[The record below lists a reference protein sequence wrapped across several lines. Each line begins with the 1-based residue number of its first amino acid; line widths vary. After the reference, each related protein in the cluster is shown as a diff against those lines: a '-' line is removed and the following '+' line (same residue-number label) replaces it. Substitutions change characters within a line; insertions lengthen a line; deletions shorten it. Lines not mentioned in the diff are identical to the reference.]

1 MHNSDNDN
9 QSTPP
14 VSVDDKQ
21 NDALSA
27 LWQAQPVTSINI
39 EEVKASLSSE
49 RTKQRWYMVIDSLA
63 FIPAIYLLVNSW
75 EKFTF
80 VAHAMFIFMLVTALP
95 LLVYQLWLR
104 RVAAFSKDIQ
114 TADHLMQLIKQI
126 KNNVKIAVITKHST
140 WTAVLFGYGFLV
152 ERYFYGE
159 LTPEKIM
166 KMAII
171 MTSMSIV
178 MLVWYVWASKRQKR
192 FERQLETLEKMA
204 QQR

>member
-1 MHNSDNDN
+1 MHNSDKEN
-9 QSTPP
+9 QTNPP
-14 VSVDDKQ
+14 VLDDEQ

-27 LWQAQPVTSINI
+27 LWQAQPVTTINL

-49 RTKQRWYMVIDSLA
+49 RTKQRWYMLVDSLA
-63 FIPAIYLLVNSW
+63 FIPAVYVLVITW
-75 EKFTF
+75 EEFTF
-80 VAHAMFIFMLVTALP
+80 VAQAMFIFMLITALP

-104 RVAAFSKDIQ
+104 RVAAFSKDTQ
-114 TADHLMQLIKQI
+114 TADHLMQLTKQI

-140 WTAVLFGYGFLV
+140 WTAVLFGCGFLL

-159 LTPEKIM
+159 LTPEKIV
-166 KMAII
+166 KMAIV
-171 MTSMSIV
+171 MTSISIV

>member
-1 MHNSDNDN
+1 MHNSDKEN
-9 QSTPP
+9 QTNPP
-14 VSVDDKQ
+14 VLEDEQ

-27 LWQAQPVTSINI
+27 LWQAQPVTTINL

-49 RTKQRWYMVIDSLA
+49 RTKQRWYMLVDSLA
-63 FIPAIYLLVNSW
+63 FIPAVYVLVITW
-75 EKFTF
+75 EEFTF
-80 VAHAMFIFMLVTALP
+80 VAQAMFIFMLITALP

-104 RVAAFSKDIQ
+104 RVAAFSKDTQ
-114 TADHLMQLIKQI
+114 TADHLMQLTKQI

-140 WTAVLFGYGFLV
+140 WTAVLFGCGFLL

-159 LTPEKIM
+159 LTPEKIV
-166 KMAII
+166 KMTIV
-171 MTSMSIV
+171 MTSISIV
-178 MLVWYVWASKRQKR
+178 MLGWYVWASKRQKR

>member
-1 MHNSDNDN
+1 MHNSDKEN
-9 QSTPP
+9 QTNPP
-14 VSVDDKQ
+14 VLDDEQ

-27 LWQAQPVTSINI
+27 LWQAQPVTTIDL

-49 RTKQRWYMVIDSLA
+49 RTKQRWYMLVDSLA
-63 FIPAIYLLVNSW
+63 FIPAVYVLVITW
-75 EKFTF
+75 EEFTF
-80 VAHAMFIFMLVTALP
+80 VAQAMFIFMLITALP

-104 RVAAFSKDIQ
+104 RVAAFSKDTQ
-114 TADHLMQLIKQI
+114 TADHLMQLTKQI

-140 WTAVLFGYGFLV
+140 WTAVLFGCGFLL

-159 LTPEKIM
+159 LTPEKIV
-166 KMAII
+166 KMAIV
-171 MTSMSIV
+171 MTSISIV

-192 FERQLETLEKMA
+192 FERQLETLQKMA

>member
-1 MHNSDNDN
+1 MHKSDKEN
-9 QSTPP
+9 QTNPP
-14 VSVDDKQ
+14 VLDDEQ

-27 LWQAQPVTSINI
+27 LWQAQPVTTIDL

-49 RTKQRWYMVIDSLA
+49 RTKQRWYMLVDSLA
-63 FIPAIYLLVNSW
+63 FIPAVYVLVITW
-75 EKFTF
+75 EEFTF
-80 VAHAMFIFMLVTALP
+80 VAQAMFIFMLITALP

-104 RVAAFSKDIQ
+104 RVAAFSKDTQ
-114 TADHLMQLIKQI
+114 TADHLMQLTKQI

-140 WTAVLFGYGFLV
+140 WTAVLFGCGFLL

-159 LTPEKIM
+159 LTPEKIV
-166 KMAII
+166 KMTIV
-171 MTSMSIV
+171 MTSISIV
-178 MLVWYVWASKRQKR
+178 MLGWYVWASKRQKR

>member
-1 MHNSDNDN
+1 MHNSDKEN
-9 QSTPP
+9 QTNPP
-14 VSVDDKQ
+14 VLDDEQ

-27 LWQAQPVTSINI
+27 LWQAQPVTTINL

-49 RTKQRWYMVIDSLA
+49 RTKQRWYMLVDSLA
-63 FIPAIYLLVNSW
+63 FIPAVYVLVITW
-75 EKFTF
+75 EEFTF
-80 VAHAMFIFMLVTALP
+80 VAQAMFIFMLITALP

-104 RVAAFSKDIQ
+104 RVAAFSKDTQ
-114 TADHLMQLIKQI
+114 TADHLMQLTKQI

-140 WTAVLFGYGFLV
+140 WTAVLFGCGFLL

-159 LTPEKIM
+159 LTPEKIV
-166 KMAII
+166 KMTIV
-171 MTSMSIV
+171 MTSISIV

-192 FERQLETLEKMA
+192 FERQLETLEKMV

>member
-1 MHNSDNDN
+1 MHNSDKEN
-9 QSTPP
+9 QTNPP
-14 VSVDDKQ
+14 VLDDEQ

-27 LWQAQPVTSINI
+27 LWQAQPVTTINL

-49 RTKQRWYMVIDSLA
+49 RTKQRWYMLVDSLA
-63 FIPAIYLLVNSW
+63 FIPAVYVLVITW
-75 EKFTF
+75 EEFTF
-80 VAHAMFIFMLVTALP
+80 VAQAMFIFMLITALP

-104 RVAAFSKDIQ
+104 RVAAFSKDTQ
-114 TADHLMQLIKQI
+114 TADHLMQLTRQI

-140 WTAVLFGYGFLV
+140 WTAVLFGCGFLL

-159 LTPEKIM
+159 LTPEKIV
-166 KMAII
+166 KMAIV
-171 MTSMSIV
+171 MTSISIV

-192 FERQLETLEKMA
+192 FERQLETLEKMV

>member
-104 RVAAFSKDIQ
+104 RVAAFSKETQ
-114 TADHLMQLIKQI
+114 TADHLSQLTKQI
-126 KNNVKIAVITKHST
+126 KNNVRIAFMTKHST
-140 WTAVLFGYGFLV
+140 WTAVLFGCGFLL

-159 LTPEKIM
+159 LSPEKIM
-166 KMAII
+166 KMAIV
-171 MTSMSIV
+171 MTSISIV
-178 MLVWYVWASKRQKR
+178 MLAWYVWANKRQKR
-192 FERQLETLEKMA
+192 FERQLETLENMT
-204 QQR
+204 QH

>member
-1 MHNSDNDN
+1 MHNSDKEN
-9 QSTPP
+9 QTNPP
-14 VSVDDKQ
+14 VSVDDAQ
-21 NDALSA
+21 NDGLSA
-27 LWQAQPVTSINI
+27 LWQAQPVTTINLS
-39 EEVKASLSSE
+39 EVKASLSSE
-49 RTKQRWYMVIDSLA
+49 RTKQRWYMLVDSLA
-63 FIPAIYLLVNSW
+63 FIPAVYLLVVTW

-80 VAHAMFIFMLVTALP
+80 VAHAMFVFMLITALP

-104 RVAAFSKDIQ
+104 RVAAFSKDTQ
-114 TADHLMQLIKQI
+114 TADHLTQLIKQI

-140 WTAVLFGYGFLV
+140 WTAVLFGCAFLV

-159 LTPEKIM
+159 LTPEKVM
-166 KMAII
+166 KMAIV
-171 MTSMSIV
+171 MTSMSVV

>member
-1 MHNSDNDN
+1 MHNSDKEN
-9 QSTPP
+9 QTNPP
-14 VSVDDKQ
+14 VLEDEQ

-27 LWQAQPVTSINI
+27 LWQAQPVTTINL

-49 RTKQRWYMVIDSLA
+49 RTKQRWYMLVDSLA
-63 FIPAIYLLVNSW
+63 FIPAVYVLVITW
-75 EKFTF
+75 EEFTF
-80 VAHAMFIFMLVTALP
+80 VAQAMFIFMLITALP

-104 RVAAFSKDIQ
+104 RVAAFSKDTQ
-114 TADHLMQLIKQI
+114 TADHLMQLTKQI

-140 WTAVLFGYGFLV
+140 WTAVLFGCGFLL

-159 LTPEKIM
+159 LTPEKIV
-166 KMAII
+166 KMAIV
-171 MTSMSIV
+171 MTSISIV
-178 MLVWYVWASKRQKR
+178 MLGWYVWASKRQKR

>member
-1 MHNSDNDN
+1 MHNSDKEN
-9 QSTPP
+9 QTNPP
-14 VSVDDKQ
+14 VLEDEQ

-27 LWQAQPVTSINI
+27 LWQAQPVTTIDL

-49 RTKQRWYMVIDSLA
+49 RTKQRWYMLVDSLA
-63 FIPAIYLLVNSW
+63 FIPAVYVLVITW
-75 EKFTF
+75 EEFTF
-80 VAHAMFIFMLVTALP
+80 VAQAMFLFMLITALP

-104 RVAAFSKDIQ
+104 RVAAFSKDTQ
-114 TADHLMQLIKQI
+114 TADHLMQLTKQI

-140 WTAVLFGYGFLV
+140 WTAVLFGCGFLL

-159 LTPEKIM
+159 LTPEKIV
-166 KMAII
+166 KMAIV
-171 MTSMSIV
+171 MTSISIV

-192 FERQLETLEKMA
+192 FERQLETLQKMA

>member
-1 MHNSDNDN
+1 MHNSDKEN
-9 QSTPP
+9 QTNPP
-14 VSVDDKQ
+14 VLDDEQ

-27 LWQAQPVTSINI
+27 LWQAQPVTTIDL

-49 RTKQRWYMVIDSLA
+49 RTKQRWYMLVDSLA
-63 FIPAIYLLVNSW
+63 FIPAVYVLVITW
-75 EKFTF
+75 EEFTF
-80 VAHAMFIFMLVTALP
+80 VAQAMFIFMLITALP

-104 RVAAFSKDIQ
+104 RVAAFSKDTQ
-114 TADHLMQLIKQI
+114 TADHLMQLTKQI

-140 WTAVLFGYGFLV
+140 WTAVLFGCGFLL

-159 LTPEKIM
+159 LTPEKIV
-166 KMAII
+166 KMTIV
-171 MTSMSIV
+171 MTSISIV
-178 MLVWYVWASKRQKR
+178 MLGWYVWASKRQKR

>member
-1 MHNSDNDN
+1 MHNSDKEN
-9 QSTPP
+9 QTNPP
-14 VSVDDKQ
+14 ESVDGEQ

-27 LWQAQPVTSINI
+27 LWQAQPVTAINL

-49 RTKQRWYMVIDSLA
+49 RTKQRWYMLVDSLA
-63 FIPAIYLLVNSW
+63 FIPAVYVLVITW
-75 EKFTF
+75 EEFTF
-80 VAHAMFIFMLVTALP
+80 VAQAMFIFMLITALP

-104 RVAAFSKDIQ
+104 RVAAFSKDTQ
-114 TADHLMQLIKQI
+114 TADHLMQLTKQI

-140 WTAVLFGYGFLV
+140 WTAVLFGCGFLL

-159 LTPEKIM
+159 LTPEKIV
-166 KMAII
+166 KMAIV
-171 MTSMSIV
+171 MTSISIV

>member
-1 MHNSDNDN
+1 MHNSDKEN
-9 QSTPP
+9 QTNPP
-14 VSVDDKQ
+14 VSVDDEQ

-27 LWQAQPVTSINI
+27 LWQAQPVTTINL

-49 RTKQRWYMVIDSLA
+49 RTKQRWYMLVDSLA
-63 FIPAIYLLVNSW
+63 FIPAVYVLVITW
-75 EKFTF
+75 EEFTF
-80 VAHAMFIFMLVTALP
+80 VAQAMFIFMLITALP

-104 RVAAFSKDIQ
+104 RVAAFSKDTQ
-114 TADHLMQLIKQI
+114 TADHLMQLTKQI

-140 WTAVLFGYGFLV
+140 WTAVLFGCGFLL

-159 LTPEKIM
+159 LTPEKIV
-166 KMAII
+166 KMTIV
-171 MTSMSIV
+171 MTSISIV
-178 MLVWYVWASKRQKR
+178 MLGWYVWASKRQKR

>member
-1 MHNSDNDN
+1 MHNSDKEN
-9 QSTPP
+9 QTNPP
-14 VSVDDKQ
+14 VLDDEQ

-27 LWQAQPVTSINI
+27 LWQAQPVTTIDL

-49 RTKQRWYMVIDSLA
+49 RTKQRWYMLVDSLA
-63 FIPAIYLLVNSW
+63 FIPAVYVLVITW
-75 EKFTF
+75 EEFTF
-80 VAHAMFIFMLVTALP
+80 VAQAMFIFMLITALP

-104 RVAAFSKDIQ
+104 RVAAFSKDTQ
-114 TADHLMQLIKQI
+114 TADHLMQLTKQI

-140 WTAVLFGYGFLV
+140 WTAVLFGCVFLL

-159 LTPEKIM
+159 LTPEKIV
-166 KMAII
+166 KMAIV
-171 MTSMSIV
+171 MTSISIV

-192 FERQLETLEKMA
+192 FERQLETLQKMA

>member
-1 MHNSDNDN
+1 MHNSDKEN
-9 QSTPP
+9 QTNPP
-14 VSVDDKQ
+14 VLDDEQ

-27 LWQAQPVTSINI
+27 LWQAQPVTTIDL

-49 RTKQRWYMVIDSLA
+49 RTKQRWYMLVDSLA
-63 FIPAIYLLVNSW
+63 FIPAVYVLVITW
-75 EKFTF
+75 EEFTF
-80 VAHAMFIFMLVTALP
+80 VAQAMFIFMLITALP

-104 RVAAFSKDIQ
+104 RVAAFSKDTQ
-114 TADHLMQLIKQI
+114 TADHLMQLTKQI

-140 WTAVLFGYGFLV
+140 WTAVLFGCGFLL

-159 LTPEKIM
+159 LTPEKIV
-166 KMAII
+166 KMTIV
-171 MTSMSIV
+171 MTSISIV

>member
-1 MHNSDNDN
+1 MHNSDKEN
-9 QSTPP
+9 QTNPP
-14 VSVDDKQ
+14 VLDDEQ

-27 LWQAQPVTSINI
+27 LWQAQPVTTIDL

-49 RTKQRWYMVIDSLA
+49 RTKQRWYMLVDSLA
-63 FIPAIYLLVNSW
+63 FIPAVYVLVITW
-75 EKFTF
+75 EEFTF
-80 VAHAMFIFMLVTALP
+80 VAQTMFLFMLITALP

-104 RVAAFSKDIQ
+104 RVAAFSKDTQ
-114 TADHLMQLIKQI
+114 TADHLMQLTKQI

-140 WTAVLFGYGFLV
+140 WTAVLFGCGFLL
-152 ERYFYGE
+152 ERYFFGE
-159 LTPEKIM
+159 LTPEKIV
-166 KMAII
+166 KMAIV
-171 MTSMSIV
+171 MTSISIV

>member
-1 MHNSDNDN
+1 MHNSDKEN
-9 QSTPP
+9 QTNPP
-14 VSVDDKQ
+14 VLDDEQ

-27 LWQAQPVTSINI
+27 LWQAQPVTTIDL

-49 RTKQRWYMVIDSLA
+49 RTKQRWYMLVDSLA
-63 FIPAIYLLVNSW
+63 FIPAVYVLVITW
-75 EKFTF
+75 EEFTF
-80 VAHAMFIFMLVTALP
+80 VAQAMFLFMLITALP

-104 RVAAFSKDIQ
+104 RVAAFSKDTQ
-114 TADHLMQLIKQI
+114 TADHLMQLTKQI

-140 WTAVLFGYGFLV
+140 WTAVLFGCGFLL
-152 ERYFYGE
+152 ERYFFGE
-159 LTPEKIM
+159 LTPEKIV
-166 KMAII
+166 KMAIV
-171 MTSMSIV
+171 MTSISIV

>member
-1 MHNSDNDN
+1 MHNSDKEN
-9 QSTPP
+9 QTNPP
-14 VSVDDKQ
+14 VLDDEQ

-27 LWQAQPVTSINI
+27 LWQAQPVTTIDL

-49 RTKQRWYMVIDSLA
+49 RTKQRWYMLVDSLA
-63 FIPAIYLLVNSW
+63 FIPAVYVLVITW
-75 EKFTF
+75 EEFTF
-80 VAHAMFIFMLVTALP
+80 VAQAMFIFMLITALP

-104 RVAAFSKDIQ
+104 RVAAFSKDTQ
-114 TADHLMQLIKQI
+114 TADHLMQLTKQI

-140 WTAVLFGYGFLV
+140 WTAVLFGCGFLL

-159 LTPEKIM
+159 LTPEKIV
-166 KMAII
+166 KMAIV
-171 MTSMSIV
+171 MTSISIV

-192 FERQLETLEKMA
+192 FERQLEALEKMV

>member
-1 MHNSDNDN
+1 MHNSDKEN
-9 QSTPP
+9 QTNPP
-14 VSVDDKQ
+14 VLEDEQ

-27 LWQAQPVTSINI
+27 LWQAQPVTTIDL

-49 RTKQRWYMVIDSLA
+49 RTKQRWYMLVDSLA
-63 FIPAIYLLVNSW
+63 FIPAVYVLVITW
-75 EKFTF
+75 EEFTF
-80 VAHAMFIFMLVTALP
+80 VAQAMFIFMLITALP

-104 RVAAFSKDIQ
+104 RVAAFSKDTQ
-114 TADHLMQLIKQI
+114 TADHLMQLTKQI

-140 WTAVLFGYGFLV
+140 WTAVLFGCGFLL

-159 LTPEKIM
+159 LTPEKIV
-166 KMAII
+166 KMAIV
-171 MTSMSIV
+171 MTSISIV

>member
-1 MHNSDNDN
+1 MHNSDKEN
-9 QSTPP
+9 QTNPP
-14 VSVDDKQ
+14 VLEDEQ

-27 LWQAQPVTSINI
+27 LWQAQPVTTINL

-49 RTKQRWYMVIDSLA
+49 RTKQRWYMLVDSLA
-63 FIPAIYLLVNSW
+63 FIPAVYVLVITW
-75 EKFTF
+75 EEFTF
-80 VAHAMFIFMLVTALP
+80 VAQAMFIFMLITALP

-104 RVAAFSKDIQ
+104 RVAAFSKDTQ
-114 TADHLMQLIKQI
+114 TADHLMQLTKQI

-140 WTAVLFGYGFLV
+140 WTAVLFGCGFLL

-159 LTPEKIM
+159 LTPEKIV
-166 KMAII
+166 KMAIV
-171 MTSMSIV
+171 MTSISIV

>member
-1 MHNSDNDN
+1 MHNSDKEN
-9 QSTPP
+9 QTNPP
-14 VSVDDKQ
+14 VLDDEQ

-27 LWQAQPVTSINI
+27 LWQAQPVTTINL

-49 RTKQRWYMVIDSLA
+49 RTKQRWYMLVDSLA
-63 FIPAIYLLVNSW
+63 FIPAVYVLVITW
-75 EKFTF
+75 EEFTF
-80 VAHAMFIFMLVTALP
+80 VAQAMFIFMLITALP

-104 RVAAFSKDIQ
+104 RVAAFSKDTQ
-114 TADHLMQLIKQI
+114 TADHLMQLTKQI

-140 WTAVLFGYGFLV
+140 WTAVLFGCGFLL

-159 LTPEKIM
+159 LTPEKIV
-166 KMAII
+166 KMTIV
-171 MTSMSIV
+171 MTSISIV
-178 MLVWYVWASKRQKR
+178 MLGWYVWASKRQKR

>member
-1 MHNSDNDN
+1 MHNSDKEN
-9 QSTPP
+9 QTNPP
-14 VSVDDKQ
+14 VSVDDEQ
-21 NDALSA
+21 NDGLSA

-104 RVAAFSKDIQ
+104 RVAAFSKETQ
-114 TADHLMQLIKQI
+114 TADHLSQLTKQI
-126 KNNVKIAVITKHST
+126 KNNVRIAFMTKHST
-140 WTAVLFGYGFLV
+140 WTAVLFGCGFLL

-159 LTPEKIM
+159 LSPEKIM
-166 KMAII
+166 KMAIV
-171 MTSMSIV
+171 MTSISIV
-178 MLVWYVWASKRQKR
+178 MLAWYVWANKRQKR
-192 FERQLETLEKMA
+192 FERQLETLENMT
-204 QQR
+204 QH